1 MVSDEVG
8 KGRLQTLG
16 WTMQVWMTASGKTAL
31 IASGKPFDD
40 GDQDVGQAAGDCPS
54 ADLRSLPGVAPSV
67 DRRMSE
73 FQRAFILSNRKSWR
87 RSLSSTIQ
95 TNRRHIR

>member
-1 MVSDEVG
+1 MSDEVG

-16 WTMQVWMTASGKTAL
+16 
-31 IASGKPFDD
+31 
-40 GDQDVGQAAGDCPS
+40 DCPS
-54 ADLRSLPGVAPSV
+54 ADPPSLPGVAPSV

-73 FQRAFILSNRKSWR
+73 VQRAFILSNRKSWR
-87 RSLSSTIQ
+87 RTLSSTIQ